1 MAPALH
7 PKSTRNGP
15 ERHKH
20 CQSAFGNQGHL
31 QTCRQPCS
39 RRRAATSRRGR
50 NTIHEASFLSVFSS
64 LPIERVKKNR
74 YLKTIVLRDLAAQNR
89 VEKVRTQ
96 GAFTAWLWRP
106 KQVSPT
112 NSVKPK
118 VANPTVSSSTE
129 LTPAAVG
136 VGEDWSHLNK
146 RRQRARKM
154 KVERDLQRMLEV
166 QKMQRKAALQHKGC

>member
-1 MAPALH
+1 
-7 PKSTRNGP
+7 
-15 ERHKH
+15 
-20 CQSAFGNQGHL
+20 
-31 QTCRQPCS
+31 
-39 RRRAATSRRGR
+39 
-50 NTIHEASFLSVFSS
+50 
-64 LPIERVKKNR
+64 
-74 YLKTIVLRDLAAQNR
+74 LAAQNR

-106 KQVSPT
+106 KQASPA
-112 NSVKPK
+112 SPK
-118 VANPTVSSSTE
+118 RATAVTSAISGLTE

-166 QKMQRKAALQHKGC
+166 NKIQRKASLPH